1 MCERVS
7 YTELKQWFLEDA
19 YQWCQEKFENGKI
32 NKWVNG
38 ESEWGGALYSFEN
51 SFDTPIENLML
62 YTISAITDAGRDKIY
77 YGNLMR
83 FIDDIL
89 ENNELKNLIV
99 CLDEEEKKEF
109 LYDLNLVLN
118 NREIEE

>member
-1 MCERVS
+1 MSERVD
-7 YTELKQWFLEDA
+7 YQTLKQWFFEDA

-38 ESEWGGALYSFEN
+38 ESEWGGALYSLEN